1 MPVIHVVST
10 VIIAPKA
17 LFEKV
22 EVTYWDRA
30 EYENFGRRLW
40 LFERLDDPR
49 ASGFDLSEK
58 FSAMA
63 GYGKAAKKYV
73 L

>member
-1 MPVIHVVST
+1 MSV
-10 VIIAPKA
+10 IAPKA

-40 LFERLDDPR
+40 LFERLGDPR
-49 ASGFDLSEK
+49 ASGFDLSEI
-58 FSAMA
+58 FWGGAR
-63 GYGKAAKKYV
+63 YGMTAKKYV